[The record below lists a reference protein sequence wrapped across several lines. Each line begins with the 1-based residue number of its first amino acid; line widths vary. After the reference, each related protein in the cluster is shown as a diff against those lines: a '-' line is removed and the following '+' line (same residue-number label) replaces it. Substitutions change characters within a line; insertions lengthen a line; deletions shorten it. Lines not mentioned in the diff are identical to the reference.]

1 MDQLEDA
8 PKNFEPKP
16 FKEII
21 SESVFDI
28 LGILGLNKGV
38 LRTLIDLIKQPA
50 HVIAAYHQNDL
61 TYSRPMSFCLIAGG
75 VYLLIANYIINW
87 NEFIPLWLELSR
99 SLNILFDPKYNP
111 SPEEI
116 NFNKKV
122 GEWIFDI
129 FVSKFFV
136 VFIIAQGFLRA
147 AAFTKF
153 KEGASYGNML
163 VIMLYRN
170 GGSIFIFA
178 GSLLFL
184 LIPNIF
190 GFILFLVVAAAA
202 DLFAFRNYINLTSG
216 QGSKRHFQKR
226 QLKLIA
232 IAGILFFL
240 GIGII
245 LGSFYLDGK

>member
-1 MDQLEDA
+1 MDQLENA

-16 FKEII
+16 LKEII
-21 SESVFDI
+21 LESVFDI

-38 LRTLIDLIKQPA
+38 LRTFIDIIKRPA

-75 VYLLIANYIINW
+75 AYLLIANYIINW
-87 NEFIPLWLELSR
+87 NEFIPLWLEFSQKLST
-99 SLNILFDPKYNP
+99 LINPKYNP
-111 SPEEI
+111 SLEEI
-116 NFNKKV
+116 NFNKKI
-122 GEWIFDI
+122 GEWIFGI

-136 VFIIAQGFLRA
+136 IFIIAQGFLRA
-147 AAFTKF
+147 ATFTKF
-153 KEGASYGNML
+153 KEGASYGNLL

-184 LIPNIF
+184 LIPNII
-190 GFILFLVVAAAA
+190 GFILFLVVPAAA
-202 DLFAFRNYINLTSG
+202 DLFAFRNYINLTLG
-216 QGSKRHFQKR
+216 LGSKKHFQKR

-232 IAGILFFL
+232 IAGILFLL
-240 GIGII
+240 GIGLI
-245 LGSFYLDGK
+245 LSSFF